1 MQIGEMQ
8 ALGRSALATRTLP
21 QAREIQNS
29 SFRELPPIEHWAG
42 YVTVSNLAKAQFEKV
57 LQEVAKGVGI
67 RISGWTVDSENSNNF
82 TYNMCRQQRKK
93 YGPVP
98 PPEKYEEA
106 LKKLSEK
113 TGSHYVIENGEN
125 KTGFRVLFGLRKGYD
140 PTSGDHDFNEVTKDL
155 KEEEGF
161 INTKAAILAAKPNGE
176 IYTEN
181 AVLITGKLSQIDK
194 VYTLADIYNQERF
207 TIEDFGNLKEE
218 PITYSVET
226 RHCTEPEN

>member
-1 MQIGEMQ
+1 MQ
-8 ALGRSALATRTLP
+8 AIGRSALVTRTLP

-42 YVTVSNLAKAQFEKV
+42 YVTVSNLTKAQFEKV
-57 LQEVAKGVGI
+57 LQEVAKEVKI
-67 RISGWTVDSENSNNF
+67 RISGWIIDSKNSNDF
-82 TYNMCRQQRKK
+82 TYYMCRQQRQK
-93 YGPVP
+93 YGPIVP
-98 PPEKYEEA
+98 PPKKYEKV
-106 LKKLSEK
+106 LKTLAEK
-113 TGSHYVIENGEN
+113 TGSHFVIENGEN

-140 PTSGDHDFNEVTKDL
+140 PASKDHDFKEVTRDL

-161 INTKAAILAAKPNGE
+161 INTKATILAAKPDGE

-181 AVLITGKLSQIDK
+181 AVLITGKLSQRDK
-194 VYTLADIYNQERF
+194 VYTLADIYKQERF